1 MFLHNR
7 GMTTYT
13 YTPAFESA
21 VAFVLEA
28 EGGYVNDPAD
38 AGGETNY
45 GISKKSYPDLNIKTL
60 TEAQAKAIYFQ
71 DYWQPCCCDEM
82 PAYIAAVVFDTAV
95 NMGQRTAIKFLQ
107 EALGVAV
114 DGIIGPVTLSTT
126 YRKSPNALLPD
137 FLSYRANRYHELASR
152 EENSRFIRGWLKRTY
167 EIQQRLY
174 EDRLL

>member
-1 MFLHNR
+1 MN
-7 GMTTYT
+7 TKYAVSP
-13 YTPAFESA
+13 YSAAFESA

-60 TEAQAKAIYFQ
+60 TEDQAKAIYYQ
-71 DYWQPCCCDEM
+71 DYWKPCRCDEM
-82 PAYIAAVVFDTAV
+82 TAAVAALVFDTAV

-107 EALGVAV
+107 QALGVAA
-114 DGIIGPVTLSTT
+114 DGIVGPITLSAT
-126 YRKSPNALLPD
+126 YQKSPTHLIPD
-137 FLSYRANRYHELASR
+137 FLSYRAKRYHELAQKGQ
-152 EENSRFIRGWLKRTY
+152 NSRFIRGWMKRTY